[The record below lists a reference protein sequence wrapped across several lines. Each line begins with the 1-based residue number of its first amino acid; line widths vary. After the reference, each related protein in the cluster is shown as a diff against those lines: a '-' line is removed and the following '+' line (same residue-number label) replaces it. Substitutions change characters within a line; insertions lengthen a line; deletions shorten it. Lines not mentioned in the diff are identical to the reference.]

1 MIRVVLDQGLP
12 RGAVAHLREAGWDAV
27 HVGEIGMSRASDVE
41 ILDYARREHRVC
53 VTLDA
58 DFHALLVL
66 RFEAAPSVVRIR
78 IEGLQAVAMA
88 ELLLRIWPR
97 IEAAV
102 NDGALVTVTERQVRI
117 RRLPVIPHPI

>member
-1 MIRVVLDQGLP
+1 MIQVLLDQGLP
-12 RGAVAHLREAGWDAV
+12 RGTVPRLREEGWGAV
-27 HVGEIGMSRASDVE
+27 HVGEIGMSCASDIE
-41 ILDYARREHRVC
+41 ILNYARRENRVC

-66 RFEAAPSVVRIR
+66 GSEVSPSVVRIR

-97 IEAAV
+97 IELAV
-102 NDGALVTVTERQVRI
+102 REGALVTVTESQVRV
-117 RRLPVIPHPI
+117 RRLPVESRNS

>member
-12 RGAVAHLREAGWDAV
+12 RGSAVYLREAGWDAV
-27 HVGEIGMSRASDVE
+27 HVGEINMSRASDAE

-53 VTLDA
+53 ITLDA

-78 IEGLQAVAMA
+78 IEGLQAIAMA
-88 ELLLRIWPR
+88 ELLLRIWPK

-102 NDGALVTVTERQVRI
+102 SEGAMVTVTERQVRI
-117 RRLPVIPHPI
+117 RRLPVTPYSA

>member
-12 RGAVAHLREAGWDAV
+12 RGSVAHLREAGWDAV
-27 HVGEIGMSRASDVE
+27 HVGEIGMSRARDAE

-53 VTLDA
+53 ITLDA

-66 RFEAAPSVVRIR
+66 RFEASPSVVRIR
-78 IEGLQAVAMA
+78 IEGLKAVAMA

-102 NDGALVTVTERQVRI
+102 SEGALVTVTEHQVRI
-117 RRLPVIPHPI
+117 RRLPVIPHPV

>member
-1 MIRVVLDQGLP
+1 MIRVLLDQGLP
-12 RGAVAHLREAGWDAV
+12 RGTVPRLCAEGWDAV
-27 HVGEIGMSRASDVE
+27 HVGEIGMSGASDIE
-41 ILDYARREHRVC
+41 ILDCARHENRVC

-66 RFEAAPSVVRIR
+66 GSEQSPSVVRIR

-97 IEAAV
+97 IESAARE
-102 NDGALVTVTERQVRI
+102 GALVTVTESRVRV
-117 RRLPVIPHPI
+117 RRLPVEPNHP